1 MNSRFH
7 TETLGEIVAAD
18 YRAAAVFDSFGLDYC
33 CGGKRTID
41 ESCRVKG
48 MDSAGVVAAL
58 SALSVRGTAADKT
71 DAQWDAAEL
80 ADHIVRKHHA
90 YVRQAVPAITAH
102 LEKLVSVHGA
112 RHPELAR
119 VAEHFDQVGRELQR
133 HMFKEEQVLFPFI
146 HALAA
151 AKTGAPPPPNMFGS
165 VQNPIR
171 MMETEHQ
178 SAGNELAM
186 IRELTAGYRVPEDGC
201 TTYRVCLEELDAF
214 ERDLRL
220 HIHLENN
227 VLFPMAVR
235 LEEQFG
241 GRIRIGCS

>member
-1 MNSRFH
+1 MDSRFH
-7 TETLGEIVAAD
+7 AQTLGDIVAAD

-33 CGGKRTID
+33 CGGKRTVE

-48 MDSAGVVAAL
+48 LDAGGVVAAL
-58 SALSVRGTAADKT
+58 DAIAADGSPAPKS
-71 DAQWDAAEL
+71 DDQWQADEL
-80 ADHIVRKHHA
+80 ADHIVRRHHA
-90 YVRQAVPAITAH
+90 YVREALPAISSH
-102 LEKLVSVHGA
+102 LEKLVQVHGG

-119 VAEHFDQVGRELQR
+119 VAEHFGQIGRELQM

-146 HALAA
+146 RGLAA

-171 MMETEHQ
+171 MMEAEHQ
-178 SAGNELAM
+178 SAGNELFV
-186 IRELTAGYRVPEDGC
+186 IRELTGDYRVPDDGC
-201 TTYRVCLEELDAF
+201 ATYRITFQELAAF
-214 ERDLRL
+214 DDDLRL

-235 LEEQFG
+235 LEEEYG
-241 GRIRIGCS
+241 THVRLGY